1 MGTRSVIAEPFG
13 DGFRGRYHHWDG
25 YPSGLGHQLWDLYHG
40 HFAGDVEAMTTYLIT
55 DEPVGWSTINGA
67 DFDQPKGWHDAHDP
81 QSPCALCPEPMWR
94 HYAQYY
100 PSGGEGPMVN
110 GARRVGL
117 LKPDEVLQLDHGHEA
132 IEVAT
137 GPQSYSCRGET
148 SSEPDG
154 QWIHSD
160 GDDGGTEW
168 AYVLGARSLFIF
180 ERRFGMPQDDQG
192 HGVGMFGLG
201 ASDTDEGGYWAPV
214 AELPWEKDEPDW
226 EKLNEGS
233 PLVVNA

>member
-40 HFAGDVEAMTTYLIT
+40 HFAGDVEAMTTYLIAE
-55 DEPVGWSTINGA
+55 EPVGWSTINGA
-67 DFDQPKGWHDAHDP
+67 DFDQPKGWV
-81 QSPCALCPEPMWR
+81 E
-94 HYAQYY
+94 
-100 PSGGEGPMVN
+100 SGTSDTP
-110 GARRVGL
+110 
-117 LKPDEVLQLDHGHEA
+117 H
-132 IEVAT
+132 

-148 SSEPDG
+148 SDEPDG
-154 QWIHSD
+154 YYIHSD

-180 ERRFGMPQDDQG
+180 ERRFGLPHDDQG

-201 ASDTDEGGYWAPV
+201 ASNTEEGGYWAPV